1 MKLIKYIIIITV
13 LGSFFSCGPR
23 RYKCGPYRKCDIQ
36 KPIFDKT
43 NSNIESLV

>member
-36 KPIFDKT
+36 KPIFEKIEVNKT
-43 NSNIESLV
+43 DVV